1 MLFLNFK
8 TESDDAT
15 TPISPSQQSIS
26 YINMIT
32 EYIKIS
38 VNNQYG
44 EESSWIPPTCFP
56 TSTDVSTI
64 PIPLQYGIIA
74 VYGFY
79 KNPLT
84 NGAIGSHPL
93 YEAGNHQSHIYI
105 CQYVYIAI
113 YIYRY
118 ILLYLISHPHSNHI

>member
-1 MLFLNFK
+1 MFNFING
-8 TESDDAT
+8 SDDAT
-15 TPISPSQQSIS
+15 ASNNQSQQSNII
-26 YINMIT
+26 YHHMIT
-32 EYIKIS
+32 EYITIS

-56 TSTDVSTI
+56 ASTDVSTI

-74 VYGFY
+74 VYGFNKY
-79 KNPLT
+79 YPLT

-93 YEAGNHQSHIYI
+93 YEAGNQTIQYIHMPICIY
-105 CQYVYIAI
+105 C

-118 ILLYLISHPHSNHI
+118 ISYYI